1 MKTNFATVKK
11 ALGAA
16 FAALS
21 CVLVLS
27 SSLSS
32 CMSSAEPDGAKVPLP
47 GKIIRSFG
55 ISTDPADG
63 RIAAHPGIDIAAAP
77 GTLVRAVGDGIV
89 DETGENGLLGKYVIL
104 GHAKAKSVYAQ
115 LDEVLVTAGKSVKRG
130 EPVGR
135 SGSTGKTA
143 SPHLHFAV
151 YVDGVPIDPT
161 PYADLN

>member
-1 MKTNFATVKK
+1 MMKNLFTVKK
-11 ALGAA
+11 GLRAA
-16 FAALS
+16 FTALS

-32 CMSSAEPDGAKVPLP
+32 CMSSAEPDGAKVPLR
-47 GKIIRSFG
+47 GRIVRSFG

-63 RIAAHPGIDIAAAP
+63 RIATHPGIDIAAEP

-89 DETGENGLLGKYVIL
+89 DETGENELLGKYAIL

-115 LDEVLVTAGKSVKRG
+115 LDEVLVSKGAAVKRG

-143 SPHLHFAV
+143 SPHLHFGV

-161 PYADLN
+161 PYADMN